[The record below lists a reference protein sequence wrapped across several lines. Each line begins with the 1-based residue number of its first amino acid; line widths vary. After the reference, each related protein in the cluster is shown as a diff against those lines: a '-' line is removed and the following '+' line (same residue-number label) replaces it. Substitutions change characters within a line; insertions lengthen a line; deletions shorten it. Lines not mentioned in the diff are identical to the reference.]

1 MSNATLYTLIDIVFI
16 DADTKQHYIATP
28 GQCYLHTDNKTGVRG
43 SVAGVWL
50 YTGMQ
55 DAQGNPVLDNYNGAC
70 TEYEL
75 ELLKLQNHPLSY
87 PGGLRMCYSSTATEA
102 ARQLLIGEYKHPVFE
117 HTLGVSDFSIMM
129 QGALTRDYIHTLPHL
144 YVKYSSSLAKELKVK
159 DSDIVQLWDGSQ
171 NKKDKL
177 DTFIRTSIPV
187 LLEPLSVVA
196 KRNKLSYRQCISMW
210 NLAQHNAC
218 CTMGRQQL
226 YIGWDPMDAYP
237 TKTHRVSR
245 NEYEDYSKDPL
256 CGFLTP
262 RVKVKS
268 SAFFKDPYKH
278 IDLYRASVDLAL
290 RNKNAL
296 HVLPTKLF

>member
-1 MSNATLYTLIDIVFI
+1 MNNATLYTLIDIVFI

-55 DAQGNPVLDNYNGAC
+55 DTQGNPVLDNYNGAC

-87 PGGLRMCYSSTATEA
+87 PGGLRMCYSSTAAEA

-117 HTLGVSDFSIMM
+117 HTLGVFDFSIMM
-129 QGALTRDYIHTLPHL
+129 QGALTRDYVHTLPHL
-144 YVKYSSSLAKELKVK
+144 YVKYSSSLAKELKVE
-159 DSDIVQLWDGSQ
+159 DSDIVQLWDGSR

-196 KRNKLSYRQCISMW
+196 KRNKLPYRQCISLW

-218 CTMGRQQL
+218 CTIGQQQL
-226 YIGWDPMDAYP
+226 YIGWDPVDSYP

-245 NEYEDYSKDPL
+245 QEYEEYSKDPL
-256 CGFLTP
+256 YGFLTP